1 MMENKQ
7 LVSVIIPVYNSEKY
21 LAEAIESVL
30 AQTYCPTEVIV
41 VDDGSTDR
49 TPEVA
54 KQFSKKIRYYYQKNG
69 GIGVARNTG
78 VDVATGQFL
87 AFLDSDDLWLKDKLM
102 RQMAIF
108 DVDPKLDMVFGHVEQ
123 FYSPELG
130 ENEKRHIRPSAEVMP
145 GYLAGAMLIKREP
158 FLRAGPFETIWRVGE
173 FIDWYL
179 KAVEQGLKSF
189 MLSEIVLRRRLH
201 ITNTVIRERKSQT
214 DYVRILKSSLDRR
227 RNVKGQ
233 YE

>member
-7 LVSVIIPVYNSEKY
+7 LVSVIIPVYNCEKY

-30 AQTYCPTEVIV
+30 AQTYCPIEVIV

-49 TPEVA
+49 TAEVA

-69 GIGVARNTG
+69 GIGLARNTG
-78 VDVATGQFL
+78 VDVANGQFL

-102 RQMAIF
+102 SQMAIF
-108 DVDPKLDMVFGHVEQ
+108 DVDPKLDILFGHVEQ
-123 FYSPELG
+123 IYSPELG
-130 ENEKRHIRPSAEVMP
+130 ENEKRNIRPTAEVMP
-145 GYLAGAMLIKREP
+145 GYVAGCMLIRREA
-158 FLRAGPFETIWRVGE
+158 FLRVGLFETNWRVGE

-179 KAVEQGLKSF
+179 KAVERGLKSF
-189 MLSEIVLRRRLH
+189 MLPEVILRRRLH

-214 DYVRILKSSLDRR
+214 DYVRILKASLDRR